1 MRFLP
6 SFCFSSSFRLRVIS
20 PPETFEGMNDY
31 SKLLCVTGKGDFPMS
46 QTLHEPMPKLH
57 GLPITLP
64 RDGAVQLEFEQ
75 GVLIFRVSRAVA
87 DRIAA
92 LLNKHR
98 TESLTPAETE
108 ELDQYEDI
116 DDYLSFINRLLRNLA
131 LGQEESEKSV

>member
-1 MRFLP
+1 
-6 SFCFSSSFRLRVIS
+6 
-20 PPETFEGMNDY
+20 
-31 SKLLCVTGKGDFPMS
+31 MS